1 MTKLLCLT
9 FILLCSILFSQ
20 SKIESG
26 FANNPDYEP
35 YTNWIDSS
43 YAECLQN
50 WTTNIEW
57 GACIGKHRE
66 MWLEFM
72 RNEYNELLK
81 LLDEEGKTLL
91 IASQE
96 TWIRNNATQEFFWDY
111 FLEQKPD
118 FFGREGT
125 YGSYMVDLQILRQRA
140 IEIHVYKNAFR

>member
-1 MTKLLCLT
+1 MTKLLCIT
-9 FILLCSILFSQ
+9 FILLSSMLFSQ

-57 GACIGKHRE
+57 GACIGKHKE
-66 MWLEFM
+66 MWLDFM
-72 RNEYNELLK
+72 NYEYKELLTS
-81 LLDEEGKTLL
+81 LDDEGKTLL
-91 IASQE
+91 KASQE
-96 TWIRNNATQEFFWDY
+96 AWIRNNLVQEQFWDY
-111 FLEQKPD
+111 FLEQKPN

-125 YGSYMVDLQILRQRA
+125 FGSNMVDLQIIRKRA
-140 IEIHVYKNAFR
+140 VEIHIYKNAFH

>member
-1 MTKLLCLT
+1 MTKLLCIT
-9 FILLCSILFSQ
+9 FILLSSMLFSQ
-20 SKIESG
+20 SKIESS

-72 RNEYNELLK
+72 IDEYNELLK

-96 TWIRNNATQEFFWDY
+96 TWIKNNATQEQFWDY
-111 FLEQKPD
+111 FLEQKPN

-125 YGSYMVDLQILRQRA
+125 FGSNMVDLQIIRKRA
-140 IEIHVYKNAFR
+140 VEIHIYKNTFR